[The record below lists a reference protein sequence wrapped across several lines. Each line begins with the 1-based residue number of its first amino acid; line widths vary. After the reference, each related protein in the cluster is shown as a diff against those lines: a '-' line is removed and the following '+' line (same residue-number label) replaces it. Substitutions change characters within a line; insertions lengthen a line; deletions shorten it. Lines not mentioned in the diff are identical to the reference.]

1 MRFQKAGL
9 AGRFQTV
16 PDGYT
21 DRCNTATTATLWTK
35 KLFDILKTKKMKALK
50 MIEN

>member
-1 MRFQKAGL
+1 MGFQKAGL

-21 DRCNTATTATLWTK
+21 DRCNTATTATLPPLISIKIQQIFYETR
-35 KLFDILKTKKMKALK
+35 LAL
-50 MIEN
+50 